1 MIESLLPH
9 LEAAARFLAEGND
22 FLLTSHVG
30 CDGDGIGGC
39 LALAGALTRMG
50 KRAAVILP
58 DAPDPHYDF
67 LAGFARIVAVDQRPA
82 PPANWVV
89 VLDAPALARTGGVAK
104 RVGSETRVLN
114 IDHHPD
120 NLRYGSTN
128 LVSSEVSSSSEM
140 VYHLLTTMG
149 QQIDAEVATALYA
162 GMIFDTGGFRFSLTT
177 PTTFEVAAALVRLG
191 VRLDRVADRVFGQKT
206 LGEVQQLGRAIGT
219 LTLHFEGRVAVMH
232 LDHADMAA
240 GDPEEV
246 VNYGLLVRGV
256 EVSIL
261 IREPEPGHQRVSL
274 RSRESVDVSQIA
286 ARFGGGGHC
295 RAAGY
300 RFTGTRQ
307 AGEEPLLAVLG
318 RQLAG

>member
-9 LEAAARFLAEGND
+9 LEAAARFLCEGNE

-30 CDGDGIGGC
+30 SDGDGIGGC

-58 DAPDPHYDF
+58 DAPDPHFDF
-67 LAGFARIVAVDQRPA
+67 LSGFSRIVAVDQHPELPVGWA
-82 PPANWVV
+82 VV
-89 VLDAPALARTGGVAK
+89 VDAPSLARTGGVAG
-104 RVGSETRVLN
+104 RIGPPTRVLN

-120 NLRYGSTN
+120 NQRFGSTN
-128 LVSSEVSSSSEM
+128 LVSPEVSSSSEM
-140 VYHLLTTMG
+140 IYHLLATMG
-149 QQIDAEVATALYA
+149 QPLDAEVATALYA

-177 PTTFEVAAALVRLG
+177 PTTFEVAAVLVRLG

-206 LGEVQQLGRAIGT
+206 LGEVQQLGRAIDT

-232 LDHADMAA
+232 LDHAEMAV

-256 EVSIL
+256 EVSVL

-274 RSRESVDVSQIA
+274 RSRESVDVSRIA
-286 ARFGGGGHC
+286 AQFGGGGHC

-300 RFTGTRQ
+300 RFTGTRES
-307 AGEEPLLAVLG
+307 GEEPLLAVLG
-318 RQLAG
+318 KQWAG